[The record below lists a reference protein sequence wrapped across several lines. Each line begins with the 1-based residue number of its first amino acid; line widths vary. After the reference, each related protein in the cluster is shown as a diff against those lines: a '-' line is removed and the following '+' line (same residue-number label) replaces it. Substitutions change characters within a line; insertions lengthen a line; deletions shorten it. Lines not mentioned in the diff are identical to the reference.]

1 MAPLK
6 FEDNIKDKLEQRT
19 IQPSDAIWERLDQ
32 ELDAKSGQKKVKKY
46 WWMGLAASIV
56 GVLMTTTFFT
66 NSSDS
71 LKPSNNQLVEV
82 TNEKNDSK
90 QSEDIDVV
98 NIDALKEEE
107 IIVNKETTEAIEKEI
122 NTPIT
127 KKNKEE
133 RIQNKK
139 SLRSTI
145 ATIESVQKVEEN
157 SEEDTKI
164 VITEKSEVITHP
176 IKEIEDPL
184 EINKGVID
192 NKVSGI
198 VAQVE
203 QLEQNNKV
211 VTDEEIEALLLKA
224 QHEITT
230 QQILQSNTVN
240 ASALLLDVESEL
252 DESFKDRVFEAL
264 KTGFEK
270 LKTTVAE
277 RDN

>member
-32 ELDAKSGQKKVKKY
+32 ELDEKNGQKKVKKY
-46 WWMGLAASIV
+46 WWIGLAASIV
-56 GVLMTTTFFT
+56 GVLMITTFFT
-66 NSSDS
+66 NSSNN

-90 QSEDIDVV
+90 QSEDIDVL

-107 IIVNKETTEAIEKEI
+107 IIANKEVKEAIEKEI
-122 NTPIT
+122 NTPII

-133 RIQNKK
+133 KLQNKK
-139 SLRSTI
+139 SLRSTV
-145 ATIESVQKVEEN
+145 ATIGSIQEIEEN
-157 SEEDTKI
+157 SVEDTKI
-164 VITEKSEVITHP
+164 AIAAKSEVITDP
-176 IKEIEDPL
+176 IKAIEEPL
-184 EINKGVID
+184 ELNKGVID
-192 NKVSGI
+192 NKISDI

-211 VTDEEIEALLLKA
+211 VTDKEIEALLLKA

-240 ASALLLDVESEL
+240 ASALLLDVEAEL

>member
-32 ELDAKSGQKKVKKY
+32 KLDAKNGQKKVKKY
-46 WWMGLAASIV
+46 WWVGVAASIV
-56 GVLMTTTFFT
+56 GVLMITTFFT
-66 NSSDS
+66 NSSNS
-71 LKPSNNQLVEV
+71 LKPSKNQLVEV
-82 TNEKNDSK
+82 TNEKNDIK
-90 QSEDIDVV
+90 QPEDIDVV
-98 NIDALKEEE
+98 ITDKLKEEE
-107 IIVNKETTEAIEKEI
+107 IIANKEVKEAIEKEI
-122 NTPIT
+122 NTPIV

-133 RIQNKK
+133 KLKNKK
-139 SLRSTI
+139 SLRSTV
-145 ATIESVQKVEEN
+145 ATIESIQEIEEN
-157 SEEDTKI
+157 SVEDTKI
-164 VITEKSEVITHP
+164 AVATKSEVVINP
-176 IKEIEDPL
+176 IKEIEEPL
-184 EINKGVID
+184 ELDKGVID
-192 NKVSGI
+192 NKISDI

-203 QLEQNNKV
+203 QLEQKNKV

-230 QQILQSNTVN
+230 QQILQSNTIN

>member
-71 LKPSNNQLVEV
+71 LKPSNNHMVEV

-107 IIVNKETTEAIEKEI
+107 IIANKEITEAIEKEI

-145 ATIESVQKVEEN
+145 ATIESVQKVHEN

-164 VITEKSEVITHP
+164 VIAEKSEVITHP
-176 IKEIEDPL
+176 IKEIEEAL

-192 NKVSGI
+192 NKVSDI

-211 VTDEEIEALLLKA
+211 VTDEQIEALLLKA
-224 QHEITT
+224 QYEITT

>member
-107 IIVNKETTEAIEKEI
+107 IIANKETTEAIEKEI

-145 ATIESVQKVEEN
+145 ATIESVQKVHEN

-164 VITEKSEVITHP
+164 VIAEKSEVITHP
-176 IKEIEDPL
+176 IKEIEEAL

-192 NKVSGI
+192 NKVSDI

>member
-32 ELDAKSGQKKVKKY
+32 ELDEKNGQKKVKKY

-56 GVLMTTTFFT
+56 GVLMITTFFT
-66 NSSDS
+66 NSSNS

-82 TNEKNDSK
+82 TNEKNDNK
-90 QSEDIDVV
+90 QSEDIDVL

-107 IIVNKETTEAIEKEI
+107 IIANKEVKEAIEKEI
-122 NTPIT
+122 NTPII

-133 RIQNKK
+133 KLQNKK
-139 SLRSTI
+139 SLRSTV
-145 ATIESVQKVEEN
+145 ATIGSIQEIEEN
-157 SEEDTKI
+157 SVEDTKI
-164 VITEKSEVITHP
+164 AIAAKSEVITDP
-176 IKEIEDPL
+176 IKAIEEPL
-184 EINKGVID
+184 ELNKGVID
-192 NKVSGI
+192 NKISDI

-211 VTDEEIEALLLKA
+211 VTDKEIEALLLKA

>member
-19 IQPSDAIWERLDQ
+19 IQPSDAIWERLD
-32 ELDAKSGQKKVKKY
+32 EKLDAKNGEKKVKKY
-46 WWMGLAASIV
+46 WWIGIAASIV
-56 GVLMTTTFFT
+56 GILMITTFFM
-66 NSSDS
+66 NSSNE
-71 LKPSNNQLVEV
+71 LRPSNIQLVEV
-82 TNEKNDSK
+82 SNEKKYMK

-98 NIDALKEEE
+98 NIDKLKEEE
-107 IIVNKETTEAIEKEI
+107 IITNKEVTEAIEKEI

-127 KKNKEE
+127 KKHKEE
-133 RIQNKK
+133 RLQNKK

-145 ATIESVQKVEEN
+145 ATIESAQKIEEN
-157 SEEDTKI
+157 SKEDTEI
-164 VITEKSEVITHP
+164 AVVTKSEVDTNP
-176 IKEIEDPL
+176 IKEIEKPL
-184 EINKGVID
+184 ELNKRVID
-192 NKVSGI
+192 NKISDI

-203 QLEQNNKV
+203 LLEQNNKV
-211 VTDEEIEALLLKA
+211 VTDEEIEALLLNA
-224 QHEITT
+224 QQEITT

-252 DESFKDRVFEAL
+252 DASFKDRVFEAL